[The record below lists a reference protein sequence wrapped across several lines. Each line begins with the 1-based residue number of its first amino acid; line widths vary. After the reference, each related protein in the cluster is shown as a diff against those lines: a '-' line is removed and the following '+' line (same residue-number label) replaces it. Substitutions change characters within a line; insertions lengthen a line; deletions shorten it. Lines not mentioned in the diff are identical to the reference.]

1 MFELKNVVVPAA
13 CFETERDPT
22 GACDE
27 NDYDDVSNI
36 KCIKTVKWNSDGTV
50 KSESARGKK
59 QYVCDQGSAT
69 LQWVAN
75 SDPTS
80 DNDGMNCPNAFFD
93 L

>member
-13 CFETERDPT
+13 CFQTEKDLGPC
-22 GACDE
+22 AE

-36 KCIKTVKWNSDGTV
+36 MCLRRTTSAGDFATDNDGNHIW
-50 KSESARGKK
+50 KS

-80 DNDGMNCPNAFFD
+80 NNDGMNCPNAFFD